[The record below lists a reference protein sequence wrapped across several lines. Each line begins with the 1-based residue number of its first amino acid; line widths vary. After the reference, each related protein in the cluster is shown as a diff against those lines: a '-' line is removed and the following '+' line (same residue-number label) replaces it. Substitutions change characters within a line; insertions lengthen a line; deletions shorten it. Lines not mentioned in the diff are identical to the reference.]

1 MNTFFLF
8 FIINFC
14 PILFQILNDT
24 GTIFPISLEMF
35 WQDSTLS
42 ILERMT
48 KNDNFRFNSV
58 AFYRL
63 GTEYNTT
70 NYVYI
75 CISSVIATAAFW
87 RTFYHDGK
95 ISPGW

>member
-14 PILFQILNDT
+14 PILCQILNDT

-35 WQDSTLS
+35 WQYPTIS
-42 ILERMT
+42 ILERMV

-70 NYVYI
+70 NFVYV
-75 CISSVIATAAFW
+75 CIY
-87 RTFYHDGK
+87 RL
-95 ISPGW
+95 